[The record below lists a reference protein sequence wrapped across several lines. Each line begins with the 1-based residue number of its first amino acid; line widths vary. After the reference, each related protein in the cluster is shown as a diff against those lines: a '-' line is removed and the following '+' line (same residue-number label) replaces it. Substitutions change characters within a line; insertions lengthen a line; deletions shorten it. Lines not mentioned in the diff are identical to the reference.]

1 MHCSGGS
8 RHPSAEVGV
17 GGGAVLVGGGGGWAF
32 FRSKHK
38 VTNLPL
44 DITQW
49 TDFVLDLLLI
59 LRAASNQIRL

>member
-8 RHPSAEVGV
+8 RHPSAEVGGRGGTVTV
-17 GGGAVLVGGGGGWAF
+17 GRRGGWAF

-44 DITQW
+44 DMTQW